1 MARFNIKKITA
12 VAAAAAVMS
21 SMTACGENTTW
32 GATIDGSDIPAGIF
46 IYYLQSAYYSAQS
59 KLNEENSASSDA
71 VASADG
77 TTTTAAVFSS
87 QIDGKDAKTWI
98 YDEATKSMQ
107 EYAAI
112 EAKFTE
118 LGLTITADEKD
129 AAKVYC
135 DQTWDYAGEY
145 YTKMGISEKSFTSL
159 YLNSQK
165 RDKVF
170 KTIYSEGGEYAVSD
184 DEIKTYLDENY
195 AMINYIAM
203 ELKDGSGN
211 LLKSDGKAEIM
222 SMAESYVERYKNG
235 EDFDALN
242 AEYTAYYDNLKAEAE
257 AAAAEEAANA
267 AADEAETE
275 TSTAE
280 VTPSDAEAAL
290 EDNADEI
297 TDSAETAEDAT
308 EVSTEDTAEADETA
322 DTAEETAEADITTEE
337 AADTTETSADASAEE
352 TAEADIT
359 TEEAADTTETSA
371 DASAEET
378 TDSGEQIS
386 SNKTVIEKSG
396 TTPDSAVVSKVF
408 DEMQKGDIQIIES
421 SDSEKYYIVLKMDVL
436 ETDEYFLS
444 AKDSLLYE
452 MKSEDFDALITQ
464 WTEAQNVVKNQDAY
478 KRYDPKKLFDQ
489 N

>member
-242 AEYTAYYDNLKAEAE
+242 AEYTAYYDNLKAT
-257 AAAAEEAANA
+257 AAEEAANA

-322 DTAEETAEADITTEE
+322 DTAEETAEADITTDE
-337 AADTTETSADASAEE
+337 AAETTGTSV
-352 TAEADIT
+352 
-359 TEEAADTTETSA
+359 

-421 SDSEKYYIVLKMDVL
+421 SDSETYYIVLKMDVL

>member
-21 SMTACGENTTW
+21 SLTACGENTTW

-71 VASADG
+71 IASADG

-112 EAKFTE
+112 EAKFTK

-211 LLKSDGKAEIM
+211 LLKSDGKAEMM

-242 AEYTAYYDNLKAEAE
+242 AEYTAYYDNLKAT
-257 AAAAEEAANA
+257 AAEEAANA

-308 EVSTEDTAEADETA
+308 EAPTEDTAEAEETA
-322 DTAEETAEADITTEE
+322 DTAEETAEADSSTTEK
-337 AADTTETSADASAEE
+337 AAE
-352 TAEADIT
+352 
-359 TEEAADTTETSA
+359 TTETSA

-421 SDSEKYYIVLKMDVL
+421 SDSETYYIVLKMDVL

>member
-1 MARFNIKKITA
+1 
-12 VAAAAAVMS
+12 
-21 SMTACGENTTW
+21 
-32 GATIDGSDIPAGIF
+32 
-46 IYYLQSAYYSAQS
+46 
-59 KLNEENSASSDA
+59 
-71 VASADG
+71 
-77 TTTTAAVFSS
+77 
-87 QIDGKDAKTWI
+87 
-98 YDEATKSMQ
+98 
-107 EYAAI
+107 
-112 EAKFTE
+112 
-118 LGLTITADEKD
+118 
-129 AAKVYC
+129 
-135 DQTWDYAGEY
+135 
-145 YTKMGISEKSFTSL
+145 MGISEKSFTSL

-235 EDFDALN
+235 EEFDALN

-308 EVSTEDTAEADETA
+308 EASTEDTAEADETA
-322 DTAEETAEADITTEE
+322 DTAEETAEAD
-337 AADTTETSADASAEE
+337 SS
-352 TAEADIT
+352 T

>member
-21 SMTACGENTTW
+21 SLTACGENTTW

-59 KLNEENSASSDA
+59 KLNEESTASGDA
-71 VASADG
+71 IASADG

-87 QIDGKDAKTWI
+87 QIEGKDAKTWI

-118 LGLTITADEKD
+118 LGLTITSDEKD

-135 DQTWDYAGEY
+135 DQIWDYAGEY
-145 YTKMGISEKSFTSL
+145 YTKMGISEKSYTSL

-170 KTIYSEGGEYAVSD
+170 KALYSEGGEYAVSD

-211 LLKSDGKAEIM
+211 LLKSDGKAEM
-222 SMAESYVERYKNG
+222 MTMAEDYVERYKNG

-242 AEYTAYYDNLKAEAE
+242 AEYTAYYDNLKAEAV
-257 AAAAEEAANA
+257 AAAEEAANA
-267 AADEAETE
+267 ESDEVTDTE
-275 TSTAE
+275 TSVAE

-290 EDNADEI
+290 ADNSDEI
-297 TDSAETAEDAT
+297 TESDEAADETAEEAAEDTTETTETSETEDVSADSTEETAAETAET
-308 EVSTEDTAEADETA
+308 TVTVDET
-322 DTAEETAEADITTEE
+322 
-337 AADTTETSADASAEE
+337 
-352 TAEADIT
+352 
-359 TEEAADTTETSA
+359 
-371 DASAEET
+371 AEET
-378 TDSGEQIS
+378 TDSGEQIA

-408 DEMQKGDIQIIES
+408 DEMQKGDIEIIES
-421 SDSEKYYIVLKMDVL
+421 SDSETYYIVLKMDVL

-452 MKSEDFDALITQ
+452 MKSEDFDTVITQ
-464 WTEAQNVVKNQDAY
+464 WTDAQSVVRNEDAY
-478 KRYDPKKLFDQ
+478 KRYDPKKLFEQ

>member
-71 VASADG
+71 MASADG

-135 DQTWDYAGEY
+135 DQIWDYAGEY
-145 YTKMGISEKSFTSL
+145 YTKMGISEKSYTSL

-211 LLKSDGKAEIM
+211 LLKSDGKAEMM

-235 EDFDALN
+235 EDLDALN
-242 AEYTAYYDNLKAEAE
+242 AEYTAYYDNLK

-308 EVSTEDTAEADETA
+308 EAPTEDTAEAEETA
-322 DTAEETAEADITTEE
+322 DTAEETAEADSTTTEE

-352 TAEADIT
+352 T
-359 TEEAADTTETSA
+359 S
-371 DASAEET
+371 
-378 TDSGEQIS
+378 DSGEQIS

-421 SDSEKYYIVLKMDVL
+421 SDSETYYIVLKMDVL

-464 WTEAQNVVKNQDAY
+464 WTETQNVVKNQDAY

>member
-71 VASADG
+71 IASADG

-135 DQTWDYAGEY
+135 YQIWDYAGEY
-145 YTKMGISEKSFTSL
+145 YTKMGISEKSYTSL

-211 LLKSDGKAEIM
+211 LLKSDGKAEMM

-242 AEYTAYYDNLKAEAE
+242 AEYTAYYDNLKAT
-257 AAAAEEAANA
+257 AAEEAANA

-308 EVSTEDTAEADETA
+308 EAPIEDTAEAEETA
-322 DTAEETAEADITTEE
+322 DTAEETAEADTTTTEE
-337 AADTTETSADASAEE
+337 AAETTETSADASAEE
-352 TAEADIT
+352 T
-359 TEEAADTTETSA
+359 S
-371 DASAEET
+371 
-378 TDSGEQIS
+378 DSGEQIS

-421 SDSEKYYIVLKMDVL
+421 SDSETYYIVLKMDVL

>member
-71 VASADG
+71 IASADG

-135 DQTWDYAGEY
+135 DQIWDYAGEY
-145 YTKMGISEKSFTSL
+145 YTKMGISEKSYTSL

-211 LLKSDGKAEIM
+211 LLKSDGKAEMM

-242 AEYTAYYDNLKAEAE
+242 AEYTAYYDNLKAT
-257 AAAAEEAANA
+257 AAEEAANA

-308 EVSTEDTAEADETA
+308 EAPTEDTAEADETA
-322 DTAEETAEADITTEE
+322 DTAEETAEADSTTTEE
-337 AADTTETSADASAEE
+337 AADTTETSTDASAEE
-352 TAEADIT
+352 T
-359 TEEAADTTETSA
+359 S
-371 DASAEET
+371 
-378 TDSGEQIS
+378 DSGEQIS

-421 SDSEKYYIVLKMDVL
+421 SDSETYYIVLKMDVL

>member
-71 VASADG
+71 IASADG

-135 DQTWDYAGEY
+135 DQIWDYAGEY
-145 YTKMGISEKSFTSL
+145 YTKMGISEKSYTSL

-211 LLKSDGKAEIM
+211 LLKSDGKAEMM

-242 AEYTAYYDNLKAEAE
+242 AEYTAYYDNLKAT
-257 AAAAEEAANA
+257 AAEEAANA

-308 EVSTEDTAEADETA
+308 EAPAEDTAEAEETA
-322 DTAEETAEADITTEE
+322 DTAEETAEADSTTTEE
-337 AADTTETSADASAEE
+337 AAETTETSADASAEE
-352 TAEADIT
+352 T
-359 TEEAADTTETSA
+359 S
-371 DASAEET
+371 
-378 TDSGEQIS
+378 DSGEQIS

-421 SDSEKYYIVLKMDVL
+421 SDSETYYIVLKMDVL

>member
-71 VASADG
+71 IASADG

-211 LLKSDGKAEIM
+211 LLKSDGKAEMM

-242 AEYTAYYDNLKAEAE
+242 AEYTAYYDNLK

-297 TDSAETAEDAT
+297 TDSAEIAEDAT
-308 EVSTEDTAEADETA
+308 EAPTEDTAEAEETA
-322 DTAEETAEADITTEE
+322 DTAEETAEADSSTTEE
-337 AADTTETSADASAEE
+337 AADTTETSTNASAEE
-352 TAEADIT
+352 T
-359 TEEAADTTETSA
+359 S
-371 DASAEET
+371 
-378 TDSGEQIS
+378 DSGEQIS

-421 SDSEKYYIVLKMDVL
+421 SDSETYYIVLKMDVL

>member
-71 VASADG
+71 IASADG

-211 LLKSDGKAEIM
+211 LLKSDGKAEMM

-242 AEYTAYYDNLKAEAE
+242 AEYTAYYDNLK

-297 TDSAETAEDAT
+297 TDSAENAEDAT
-308 EVSTEDTAEADETA
+308 EAPTEDTAEAEETA
-322 DTAEETAEADITTEE
+322 DTAEETAEADTTTTEE
-337 AADTTETSADASAEE
+337 AADTTETSTDASAEE
-352 TAEADIT
+352 T
-359 TEEAADTTETSA
+359 S
-371 DASAEET
+371 
-378 TDSGEQIS
+378 DSGEQIS

-421 SDSEKYYIVLKMDVL
+421 SDSETYYIVLKMDVL

-452 MKSEDFDALITQ
+452 MKSEDFDTLITQ

>member
-71 VASADG
+71 IASADG

-135 DQTWDYAGEY
+135 DQIWDYAGEY
-145 YTKMGISEKSFTSL
+145 YTKMGISEKSYTSL

-211 LLKSDGKAEIM
+211 LLKSDGKAEMM

-242 AEYTAYYDNLKAEAE
+242 AEYTAYYDNLKA
-257 AAAAEEAANA
+257 AAAEEATNA

-308 EVSTEDTAEADETA
+308 EAPTEDTAEAEETA
-322 DTAEETAEADITTEE
+322 DTAEEPAEADSTTTEE
-337 AADTTETSADASAEE
+337 AAETTETS
-352 TAEADIT
+352 T
-359 TEEAADTTETSA
+359 

-421 SDSEKYYIVLKMDVL
+421 SDSETYYIVLKMDVL

>member
-71 VASADG
+71 IASADG

-145 YTKMGISEKSFTSL
+145 YTKMGISEKSYTSL

-211 LLKSDGKAEIM
+211 LLKSDGKAEMM

-242 AEYTAYYDNLKAEAE
+242 AEYTAYYDNLK

-308 EVSTEDTAEADETA
+308 EAPTEDTAEADETA

-337 AADTTETSADASAEE
+337 AAETTGTS
-352 TAEADIT
+352 T
-359 TEEAADTTETSA
+359 

-421 SDSEKYYIVLKMDVL
+421 SDSETYYIVLKMDVL

>member
-71 VASADG
+71 IASADG

-135 DQTWDYAGEY
+135 DQIWDYAGEY
-145 YTKMGISEKSFTSL
+145 YTKMGISEKSYTSL

-211 LLKSDGKAEIM
+211 LLKSDGKAEMM

-242 AEYTAYYDNLKAEAE
+242 AEYTAYYDNLKAT
-257 AAAAEEAANA
+257 AAEEAANA

-308 EVSTEDTAEADETA
+308 EAPTEDTAEAEETA
-322 DTAEETAEADITTEE
+322 DTAEETAEADSTTTEE
-337 AADTTETSADASAEE
+337 AAETTETSADASAEE
-352 TAEADIT
+352 T
-359 TEEAADTTETSA
+359 S
-371 DASAEET
+371 
-378 TDSGEQIS
+378 DSGEQIS

-421 SDSEKYYIVLKMDVL
+421 SDSETYYIVLKMDVL

-452 MKSEDFDALITQ
+452 MKSEDFDTLITQ

>member
-71 VASADG
+71 IASADG

-135 DQTWDYAGEY
+135 DQIWDYAGEY
-145 YTKMGISEKSFTSL
+145 YTKMGISEKSYTSL

-195 AMINYIAM
+195 AMINYIAI

-211 LLKSDGKAEIM
+211 LLKSDGKAEMM

-242 AEYTAYYDNLKAEAE
+242 AEYTAYYDNLKAT
-257 AAAAEEAANA
+257 AAEEAANA

-308 EVSTEDTAEADETA
+308 EAPTEDVAEADETA
-322 DTAEETAEADITTEE
+322 DTAEETAEADSTTTEE
-337 AADTTETSADASAEE
+337 AAETTETSTDASAEE
-352 TAEADIT
+352 T
-359 TEEAADTTETSA
+359 S
-371 DASAEET
+371 
-378 TDSGEQIS
+378 DSGEQIS

-421 SDSEKYYIVLKMDVL
+421 SDSETYYIVLKMDVL

>member
-21 SMTACGENTTW
+21 SVTACGENTTW

-71 VASADG
+71 IASADG

-135 DQTWDYAGEY
+135 DQIWDYAGEY
-145 YTKMGISEKSFTSL
+145 YTKMGISEKSYTSL

-211 LLKSDGKAEIM
+211 LLKSDGKAEMM

-242 AEYTAYYDNLKAEAE
+242 AEYTAYYDNLKAT
-257 AAAAEEAANA
+257 AAEEAANA

-308 EVSTEDTAEADETA
+308 EAPTEDTAEAEETA
-322 DTAEETAEADITTEE
+322 DTAEETAEADSTTTEE
-337 AADTTETSADASAEE
+337 AAETTETSTDASAEE
-352 TAEADIT
+352 T
-359 TEEAADTTETSA
+359 S
-371 DASAEET
+371 
-378 TDSGEQIS
+378 DSGEQIS

-421 SDSEKYYIVLKMDVL
+421 SDSETYYIVLKMDVL

>member
-71 VASADG
+71 IASADG

-135 DQTWDYAGEY
+135 DQMWDYAGEY

-211 LLKSDGKAEIM
+211 LLKSDGKAEMM

-242 AEYTAYYDNLKAEAE
+242 AEYTAYYDNLKAT
-257 AAAAEEAANA
+257 AAEEAANA

-308 EVSTEDTAEADETA
+308 EAPTEDTAEAEETA
-322 DTAEETAEADITTEE
+322 DTAEETAKADSTTTEE
-337 AADTTETSADASAEE
+337 AAETTETSADASAEE
-352 TAEADIT
+352 T
-359 TEEAADTTETSA
+359 S
-371 DASAEET
+371 
-378 TDSGEQIS
+378 DSGEQIS

-421 SDSEKYYIVLKMDVL
+421 SDSETYYIVLKMDVL

>member
-71 VASADG
+71 IASADG

-135 DQTWDYAGEY
+135 DQMWDYAGEY
-145 YTKMGISEKSFTSL
+145 YTKMGISEKSYTSI

-211 LLKSDGKAEIM
+211 LLKSDGKAEMM

-242 AEYTAYYDNLKAEAE
+242 AEYTAYYDNLKAT
-257 AAAAEEAANA
+257 AAEEAANA

-308 EVSTEDTAEADETA
+308 EAPTEDTAEAEETA
-322 DTAEETAEADITTEE
+322 DTVEETAEADSTTTEE
-337 AADTTETSADASAEE
+337 AAE
-352 TAEADIT
+352 
-359 TEEAADTTETSA
+359 TTETSA

-421 SDSEKYYIVLKMDVL
+421 SDSETYYIVLKMDVL

>member
-71 VASADG
+71 IASADG

-257 AAAAEEAANA
+257 AAA
-267 AADEAETE
+267 DEAETE

-308 EVSTEDTAEADETA
+308 EVSTEDTAEADDTA

-337 AADTTETSADASAEE
+337 AAE
-352 TAEADIT
+352 
-359 TEEAADTTETSA
+359 TTETSA

-421 SDSEKYYIVLKMDVL
+421 SDSETYYIVLKMDVL

>member
-71 VASADG
+71 IASADG

-135 DQTWDYAGEY
+135 DQMWDYAGEY
-145 YTKMGISEKSFTSL
+145 YTKMGISEKSYTSL

-211 LLKSDGKAEIM
+211 LLKSDGKAEMM

-242 AEYTAYYDNLKAEAE
+242 AEYTAYYDNLK

-308 EVSTEDTAEADETA
+308 EVSTEDTAEAEETA
-322 DTAEETAEADITTEE
+322 DTAEETAEADSFTTEE
-337 AADTTETSADASAEE
+337 AAETTETSADASAEE
-352 TAEADIT
+352 T
-359 TEEAADTTETSA
+359 S
-371 DASAEET
+371 
-378 TDSGEQIS
+378 DSGEQIS

-421 SDSEKYYIVLKMDVL
+421 SDSETYYIVLKMDVL

>member
-71 VASADG
+71 IASADG

-135 DQTWDYAGEY
+135 DQMWDYAGEY
-145 YTKMGISEKSFTSL
+145 YTKMGISEKSYTSL

-211 LLKSDGKAEIM
+211 LLKSDGKAEMM

-242 AEYTAYYDNLKAEAE
+242 AEYTAYYDNLKAT
-257 AAAAEEAANA
+257 AAEDAANA

-308 EVSTEDTAEADETA
+308 EAPIEDTAEAEETA
-322 DTAEETAEADITTEE
+322 DTAEETAEADSTTTEE
-337 AADTTETSADASAEE
+337 AAETTETSADASAEE
-352 TAEADIT
+352 T
-359 TEEAADTTETSA
+359 S
-371 DASAEET
+371 
-378 TDSGEQIS
+378 DSGEQIS

-421 SDSEKYYIVLKMDVL
+421 SDSETYYIVLKMDVL

>member
-242 AEYTAYYDNLKAEAE
+242 AEYTAYYDNLKAT
-257 AAAAEEAANA
+257 AAEEAANA

-352 TAEADIT
+352 T
-359 TEEAADTTETSA
+359 
-371 DASAEET
+371 

-421 SDSEKYYIVLKMDVL
+421 SDSEKYYIVLKMDGL

>member
-12 VAAAAAVMS
+12 VAAAVMS

-267 AADEAETE
+267 ATDEAETE

-280 VTPSDAEAAL
+280 VTPSDAEAAP

-308 EVSTEDTAEADETA
+308 EAPTEDTAEADETA

-337 AADTTETSADASAEE
+337 AAE
-352 TAEADIT
+352 
-359 TEEAADTTETSA
+359 TTETSA

-421 SDSEKYYIVLKMDVL
+421 SDSETYYIVLKMDVL

>member
-242 AEYTAYYDNLKAEAE
+242 AEYTAYYDNLKAT
-257 AAAAEEAANA
+257 AAEEAANA

-297 TDSAETAEDAT
+297 TDSAEIAEDAT

-337 AADTTETSADASAEE
+337 AAETTG
-352 TAEADIT
+352 
-359 TEEAADTTETSA
+359 TSA

-421 SDSEKYYIVLKMDVL
+421 SDSETYYIVLKMDVL

>member
-71 VASADG
+71 IASADG

-135 DQTWDYAGEY
+135 DQMWDYAGEY
-145 YTKMGISEKSFTSL
+145 YTKMGISEKSYTSI

-211 LLKSDGKAEIM
+211 LLKSDGKAEMM

-242 AEYTAYYDNLKAEAE
+242 AEYTAYYDNLKA
-257 AAAAEEAANA
+257 AAAGEAANA

-308 EVSTEDTAEADETA
+308 EAPTEDTAEAEETA
-322 DTAEETAEADITTEE
+322 DTAEETAEADSTTTEE
-337 AADTTETSADASAEE
+337 AAETTDTSADASAEE
-352 TAEADIT
+352 T
-359 TEEAADTTETSA
+359 S
-371 DASAEET
+371 
-378 TDSGEQIS
+378 DSGEQIS

-421 SDSEKYYIVLKMDVL
+421 SDSETYYIVLKMDVL

>member
-267 AADEAETE
+267 ATDEAETE

-308 EVSTEDTAEADETA
+308 EAPTEDTAEADETA

-337 AADTTETSADASAEE
+337 AAETTET
-352 TAEADIT
+352 
-359 TEEAADTTETSA
+359 
-371 DASAEET
+371 SAEET

>member
-211 LLKSDGKAEIM
+211 LLKSDGKAEMM

-242 AEYTAYYDNLKAEAE
+242 AEYTAYYDNLKAT
-257 AAAAEEAANA
+257 AAEEAANA

-290 EDNADEI
+290 EDDADEI
-297 TDSAETAEDAT
+297 TDSAEIAEDAT
-308 EVSTEDTAEADETA
+308 EAPTEDTAEAEETA
-322 DTAEETAEADITTEE
+322 DTAEETAEADSTTTEE
-337 AADTTETSADASAEE
+337 AAETTETSADASAEE
-352 TAEADIT
+352 T
-359 TEEAADTTETSA
+359 S
-371 DASAEET
+371 
-378 TDSGEQIS
+378 DSGEQIS

-408 DEMQKGDIQIIES
+408 DEMQKGDIRIIES
-421 SDSEKYYIVLKMDVL
+421 SDSETYYIVLKMDVL

>member
-71 VASADG
+71 IASADG

-211 LLKSDGKAEIM
+211 LLKSDGKAEMM

-242 AEYTAYYDNLKAEAE
+242 AEYTAYYDNLK

-308 EVSTEDTAEADETA
+308 EAPTEDTAEAEETA
-322 DTAEETAEADITTEE
+322 DTAEETAEADTTTTEE
-337 AADTTETSADASAEE
+337 AADTTETSTDASAEE
-352 TAEADIT
+352 T
-359 TEEAADTTETSA
+359 S
-371 DASAEET
+371 
-378 TDSGEQIS
+378 DSGEQIS

-421 SDSEKYYIVLKMDVL
+421 SDSETYYIVLKMDVL

-452 MKSEDFDALITQ
+452 MKSEDFDTLITQ

>member
-170 KTIYSEGGEYAVSD
+170 KTIYSEGGENAVSD

-297 TDSAETAEDAT
+297 TDSAEIAEDAT

-337 AADTTETSADASAEE
+337 AAETTG
-352 TAEADIT
+352 
-359 TEEAADTTETSA
+359 TSA

-408 DEMQKGDIQIIES
+408 DEKQKGDIQIIES
-421 SDSEKYYIVLKMDVL
+421 SDSETYYIVLKMDVL

>member
-1 MARFNIKKITA
+1 
-12 VAAAAAVMS
+12 MS

-170 KTIYSEGGEYAVSD
+170 KTIYSGHVDSF
-184 DEIKTYLDENY
+184 LD
-195 AMINYIAM
+195 
-203 ELKDGSGN
+203 
-211 LLKSDGKAEIM
+211 
-222 SMAESYVERYKNG
+222 
-235 EDFDALN
+235 
-242 AEYTAYYDNLKAEAE
+242 
-257 AAAAEEAANA
+257 
-267 AADEAETE
+267 
-275 TSTAE
+275 
-280 VTPSDAEAAL
+280 TPSEL
-290 EDNADEI
+290 LWICTLCGILSVSRE
-297 TDSAETAEDAT
+297 SAP
-308 EVSTEDTAEADETA
+308 SSSFS
-322 DTAEETAEADITTEE
+322 
-337 AADTTETSADASAEE
+337 SACLPL
-352 TAEADIT
+352 
-359 TEEAADTTETSA
+359 
-371 DASAEET
+371 
-378 TDSGEQIS
+378 IS
-386 SNKTVIEKSG
+386 LQRRRGS
-396 TTPDSAVVSKVF
+396 
-408 DEMQKGDIQIIES
+408 
-421 SDSEKYYIVLKMDVL
+421 
-436 ETDEYFLS
+436 
-444 AKDSLLYE
+444 
-452 MKSEDFDALITQ
+452 
-464 WTEAQNVVKNQDAY
+464 
-478 KRYDPKKLFDQ
+478 
-489 N
+489 

>member
-211 LLKSDGKAEIM
+211 LLKSDGKAEMM

-242 AEYTAYYDNLKAEAE
+242 AEYTAYYDNLKAT
-257 AAAAEEAANA
+257 AAEEAANA

-337 AADTTETSADASAEE
+337 AAETTG
-352 TAEADIT
+352 
-359 TEEAADTTETSA
+359 TSA

-421 SDSEKYYIVLKMDVL
+421 SDSETYYIVLKMDVL

>member
-71 VASADG
+71 IASADG

-135 DQTWDYAGEY
+135 DQIWDYAGEY
-145 YTKMGISEKSFTSL
+145 YTKMGISEKSYTSL

-211 LLKSDGKAEIM
+211 LLKSDGKAEMM

-242 AEYTAYYDNLKAEAE
+242 AEYTAYYDNLKAT
-257 AAAAEEAANA
+257 AAEEAANA

-308 EVSTEDTAEADETA
+308 EAPTEDTAEAEETA
-322 DTAEETAEADITTEE
+322 DTVEETAEADSTTTEE
-337 AADTTETSADASAEE
+337 AAETTETSTDASAEE
-352 TAEADIT
+352 T
-359 TEEAADTTETSA
+359 S
-371 DASAEET
+371 
-378 TDSGEQIS
+378 DSGEQIS

-421 SDSEKYYIVLKMDVL
+421 SDSETYYIVLKMDVL

-452 MKSEDFDALITQ
+452 MKSEDFDTLITQ

>member
-71 VASADG
+71 IASADG

-135 DQTWDYAGEY
+135 DQIWDYAGEY
-145 YTKMGISEKSFTSL
+145 YTKMGISEKSYTSL

-211 LLKSDGKAEIM
+211 LLKSDGKAEMM

-242 AEYTAYYDNLKAEAE
+242 AEYTAYYDNLK

-308 EVSTEDTAEADETA
+308 EAPTEDTAEADETA
-322 DTAEETAEADITTEE
+322 DTAEETAEADSTTTEE
-337 AADTTETSADASAEE
+337 AAETTETSTDASAEE
-352 TAEADIT
+352 T
-359 TEEAADTTETSA
+359 S
-371 DASAEET
+371 
-378 TDSGEQIS
+378 DSGEQIS

-421 SDSEKYYIVLKMDVL
+421 SDSETYYIVLKMDVL

>member
-337 AADTTETSADASAEE
+337 AADTTETSA
-352 TAEADIT
+352 
-359 TEEAADTTETSA
+359 
-371 DASAEET
+371 EET

-421 SDSEKYYIVLKMDVL
+421 SDSETYYIVLKMDVL

>member
-71 VASADG
+71 IASADG

-135 DQTWDYAGEY
+135 DQIWDYAGEY
-145 YTKMGISEKSFTSL
+145 YTQMGISEKSYTSL

-211 LLKSDGKAEIM
+211 LLKSDGKAEMM

-242 AEYTAYYDNLKAEAE
+242 AEYTAYYDNLKAT
-257 AAAAEEAANA
+257 AAEEAANA

-308 EVSTEDTAEADETA
+308 EAPTEDTAEAEETA
-322 DTAEETAEADITTEE
+322 DTAEETAEADSSTTEE

-352 TAEADIT
+352 T
-359 TEEAADTTETSA
+359 S
-371 DASAEET
+371 
-378 TDSGEQIS
+378 DSGEQIS

-421 SDSEKYYIVLKMDVL
+421 SDSETYYIVLKMDVL

>member
-71 VASADG
+71 IASADG

-135 DQTWDYAGEY
+135 DQIWDYAGEY
-145 YTKMGISEKSFTSL
+145 YTKMGISEKSYTSL

-211 LLKSDGKAEIM
+211 LLKSDGKAEMM

-242 AEYTAYYDNLKAEAE
+242 AEYTAYYDNLK

-308 EVSTEDTAEADETA
+308 EVSTEDTAEAEETA
-322 DTAEETAEADITTEE
+322 DTAEETAEADSTTTEE
-337 AADTTETSADASAEE
+337 AAETTETSADS
-352 TAEADIT
+352 
-359 TEEAADTTETSA
+359 
-371 DASAEET
+371 SAEET

-421 SDSEKYYIVLKMDVL
+421 SDSETYYIVLKMDVL

>member
-71 VASADG
+71 IASADG

-195 AMINYIAM
+195 AMINYIVM

-242 AEYTAYYDNLKAEAE
+242 AEYTAYYDNLKAT
-257 AAAAEEAANA
+257 AAEEAANA

-308 EVSTEDTAEADETA
+308 EVSTEDTAEAEETA
-322 DTAEETAEADITTEE
+322 DTAEETAEADSTTTEE
-337 AADTTETSADASAEE
+337 AAETTETSANASAEE
-352 TAEADIT
+352 T
-359 TEEAADTTETSA
+359 S
-371 DASAEET
+371 
-378 TDSGEQIS
+378 DSGEQIS

-421 SDSEKYYIVLKMDVL
+421 SDSETYYIVLKMDVL

>member
-59 KLNEENSASSDA
+59 KLNEEKSASSDA
-71 VASADG
+71 IASADG

-135 DQTWDYAGEY
+135 DQIWDYAGEY
-145 YTKMGISEKSFTSL
+145 YTKMGISEKSYTSL

-211 LLKSDGKAEIM
+211 LLKSDGKAEMM

-242 AEYTAYYDNLKAEAE
+242 AEYTAYY
-257 AAAAEEAANA
+257 
-267 AADEAETE
+267 
-275 TSTAE
+275 
-280 VTPSDAEAAL
+280 
-290 EDNADEI
+290 
-297 TDSAETAEDAT
+297 
-308 EVSTEDTAEADETA
+308 
-322 DTAEETAEADITTEE
+322 
-337 AADTTETSADASAEE
+337 
-352 TAEADIT
+352 
-359 TEEAADTTETSA
+359 
-371 DASAEET
+371 
-378 TDSGEQIS
+378 
-386 SNKTVIEKSG
+386 
-396 TTPDSAVVSKVF
+396 
-408 DEMQKGDIQIIES
+408 
-421 SDSEKYYIVLKMDVL
+421 
-436 ETDEYFLS
+436 LS
-444 AKDSLLYE
+444 
-452 MKSEDFDALITQ
+452 LIHI
-464 WTEAQNVVKNQDAY
+464 
-478 KRYDPKKLFDQ
+478 
-489 N
+489 

>member
-211 LLKSDGKAEIM
+211 LLKSDGKAEMM

-242 AEYTAYYDNLKAEAE
+242 AEYTAYYDNLKAT
-257 AAAAEEAANA
+257 AAEEAANA

-308 EVSTEDTAEADETA
+308 EAPTEDTAEAEETA
-322 DTAEETAEADITTEE
+322 DTAEETAEADSTTTEE
-337 AADTTETSADASAEE
+337 AAETTETSADASAEE
-352 TAEADIT
+352 T
-359 TEEAADTTETSA
+359 S
-371 DASAEET
+371 
-378 TDSGEQIS
+378 DSGEQIS

-421 SDSEKYYIVLKMDVL
+421 SDSETYYIVLKMDVL

>member
-275 TSTAE
+275 ISTAE

-308 EVSTEDTAEADETA
+308 EAPTEDTAEADETA
-322 DTAEETAEADITTEE
+322 DTAEETAEAD
-337 AADTTETSADASAEE
+337 SS
-352 TAEADIT
+352 T